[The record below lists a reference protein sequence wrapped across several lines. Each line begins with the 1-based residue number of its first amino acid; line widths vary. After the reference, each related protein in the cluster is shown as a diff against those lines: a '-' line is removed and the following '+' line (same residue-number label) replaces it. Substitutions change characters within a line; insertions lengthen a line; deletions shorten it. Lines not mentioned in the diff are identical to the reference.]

1 MQKYYRGFSLMEL
14 VVVLAII
21 AIMASIGIPSFNSV
35 IRSTKLATVVNEFI
49 GTLNFARSE
58 AVKRNQRIVVRK
70 NENCT
75 TKTNIVD
82 CDWED
87 GWVIFVETTSPI
99 DGELT
104 INNQFKPDGQVDD
117 KGNNDDCLAGLD
129 CILQLHEALPGVY
142 KAQPPKQ
149 PVDSLTYTLRGNNN
163 FKNFIAYTPMGLSNT
178 LGRFVLC
185 NNTDKNK
192 ATVDGANSLKLVLV
206 NILGR
211 VRVSTAD
218 ADKDGIPEDDSTPPV
233 EQATCTPP

>member
-87 GWVIFVETTSPI
+87 GWIIFVETTSPI
-99 DGELT
+99 DGEL
-104 INNQFKPDGQVDD
+104 DD
-117 KGNNDDCLAGLD
+117 VGDDADCVAGRD
-129 CILQLHEALPGVY
+129 CILQVHEALPGVY
-142 KAQPPKQ
+142 KAKPPKQ
-149 PVDSLTYTLRGNNN
+149 PVDSMTYTLRGNNN